1 VKREDVFPT
10 FSSGFFADV
19 RIVGYHLR
27 LFAHVNESGWASS
40 VYSMHL
46 NSWISRARVADN
58 PLRAK
63 SDAEDLARDQ
73 LPGTHKI
80 EWREIGVGAGET
92 HQVGKAET
100 GEAHG

>member
-1 VKREDVFPT
+1 VNREDVFPT
-10 FSSGFFADV
+10 FASGFFADV

-46 NSWISRARVADN
+46 NSWIRKARVAEN
-58 PLRAK
+58 AQRAK

-80 EWREIGVGAGET
+80 EWRAIEVGAG
-92 HQVGKAET
+92 
-100 GEAHG
+100 